1 MKYFS
6 LQKYLGIALK
16 FFIPFIFILT
26 LCIILLI
33 NNGETIKITISVA
46 LFITILLLG
55 LPAIY
60 YFTLYLIFR
69 KKCKKYTPR
78 EGVVYNWEIG
88 FFRYSGSVIVKDE
101 DTEYSSSAYFYRD
114 DAKELVGKTIS
125 YAIIDETLFI
135 YEIKN

>member
-6 LQKYLGIALK
+6 LQKYLGVSLK
-16 FFIPFIFILT
+16 FFIPFIFLFV
-26 LCIILLI
+26 LCIFLLT
-33 NNGETIKITISVA
+33 NSGETIKITISVT
-46 LFITILLLG
+46 LFFTILCLG
-55 LPAIY
+55 LPTIY

-69 KKCKKYTPR
+69 NKCKKYTPC

-88 FFRYSGSVIVKDE
+88 FFRYSGSVIVKVE